1 MLCVQDF
8 FSSSV
13 APVKK
18 VILNYGPNGRSRGSA
33 TVHFGRPTAA
43 AEAVKYDGTK
53 VDGRSMRVSLAQD
66 RHSHRDVLTL
76 TADRGHHGSQEP
88 PSSQATEV
96 SRRASVS
103 ATHIDRP
110 MQS

>member
-33 TVHFGRPTAA
+33 TVLFNKPTAA
-43 AEAVKYDGTK
+43 AEAVKYDGTM
-53 VDGRSMRVSLAQD
+53 VDGRKMRVC
-66 RHSHRDVLTL
+66 
-76 TADRGHHGSQEP
+76 
-88 PSSQATEV
+88 QAF
-96 SRRASVS
+96 RA
-103 ATHIDRP
+103 ALLCIF
-110 MQS
+110 